1 LIEIPRYPRN
11 FKLAFENEYLGFLEN
26 KKVIIVGPAD
36 YLVGQGKGEEIDK
49 YDVIVRLNL
58 GCPVP
63 EELKTDIGSRTDALY
78 HVVMNQRQVRKRP
91 DILKMHSTEQIQS
104 WKKDGLQWF
113 ISKRSADT
121 PRVRK
126 LALIIGGVIK
136 WTAIPKPD
144 MRRLELILRTN
155 PNMGTVA
162 IWHILKSNVQS
173 LYVTGCDYH
182 RSGYHVGYGGFTA
195 EQAAKGAGSVTCWGQ
210 VPQPVKQTQNM
221 HDIDKQLKYL
231 AMLRLRDKRFKAD
244 EVLSKML
251 DEVVL

>member
-1 LIEIPRYPRN
+1 MIEISRYSG
-11 FKLAFENEYLGFLEN
+11 FKVSPENQYFDYLKG

-36 YLVGQGKGEEIDK
+36 YLIGQGKGAEIDTF
-49 YDVIVRLNL
+49 DVIVRLNL

-63 EELKTDIGSRTDALY
+63 KDLAVDLGSHTDVLY
-78 HVVMNQRQVRKRP
+78 HVVMSQRHVRKKP
-91 DILKMHSTEQIQS
+91 GVLHPHSLEEINS
-104 WKKDGLQWF
+104 WKEDGIQWF
-113 ISKRSADT
+113 VSKRGVNT
-121 PRVRK
+121 MRVRK
-126 LALIIGGVIK
+126 FGRLIGGKIP

-221 HDIDKQLKYL
+221 HDVDKQLKYL
-231 AMLRLRDKRFKAD
+231 ALLRLRDKRFKAD